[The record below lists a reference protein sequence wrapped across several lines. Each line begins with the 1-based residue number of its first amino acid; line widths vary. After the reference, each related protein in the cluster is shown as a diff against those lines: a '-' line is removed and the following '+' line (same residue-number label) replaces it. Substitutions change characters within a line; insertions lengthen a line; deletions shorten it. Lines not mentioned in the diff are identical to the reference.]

1 MIIMQN
7 IILSLT
13 VIVNYQSFKYSSWFA
28 VFTVGGGYRLQYISL
43 IVTEIFILLMN
54 RQEMKQLILKGPSL
68 CS

>member
-13 VIVNYQSFKYSSWFA
+13 VIVNYQSFKYSWFA
-28 VFTVGGGYRLQYISL
+28 VFPVGGGYRLQYISL

>member
-1 MIIMQN
+1 
-7 IILSLT
+7 
-13 VIVNYQSFKYSSWFA
+13 
-28 VFTVGGGYRLQYISL
+28 LQYISL